1 EIEGGGKVA
10 YLVME
15 YIEGEPLSRPLAKF
29 GRLTPQRTMALI
41 AQAADA
47 LHAAHERGIIHRD
60 VKPGNL
66 LVRPNGTLVLTDFG
80 IARSAMTG
88 QLTAAGSVLGTAAY
102 ISPEQAAGSQIT
114 PLADVY
120 ALGVVTYQCLT
131 GRRPFE
137 GENPLE
143 IAMRHVRD
151 APPPLPRCPAHR
163 PAVAGRPLV
172 TR

>member
-88 QLTAAGSVLGTAAY
+88 QLTAAGSARGTRCPPAWPPRPSRPARPAACR
-102 ISPEQAAGSQIT
+102 SPATRPAAHPS
-114 PLADVY
+114 PAHPSPV
-120 ALGVVTYQCLT
+120 
-131 GRRPFE
+131 RRPAAA
-137 GENPLE
+137 L
-143 IAMRHVRD
+143 
-151 APPPLPRCPAHR
+151 R
-163 PAVAGRPLV
+163 PAATRRPAPATRPAARRPVAARRSRQPVG
-172 TR
+172 